1 MPDIIREI
9 VKSQNITNAGILFD
23 TTFGKTKK
31 LIVIIEIFKNQVNL
45 IA

>member
-23 TTFGKTKK
+23 TTFGKK
-31 LIVIIEIFKNQVNL
+31 LIVIIEIFFNQVIL
-45 IA
+45 IS